1 MPDSFV
7 PRLDILPESQL
18 EIWPQLAPTR
28 DFGMVLYGGTA
39 IALQLGHRQSVDFD
53 FFTDQPLDK
62 QAIRSAI
69 PALANSIT
77 VQDVEE
83 TLSVVARVD
92 ESGQEVN
99 LSFFGGFRLGRVG
112 EPRVTRDENVYI
124 ASLDDLMALKLVVI
138 LQRIEAKDYVDI
150 DAMLQSG
157 VSLEHG
163 LAAARIMYEPAFQPM
178 ESLKALSYFEGG
190 NLGRLTE
197 DTKNRLTVAAEAAK
211 LLPHVSR
218 RSLRLAP

>member
-1 MPDSFV
+1 MPDSFL
-7 PRLDILPESQL
+7 PRLDILPEPQQK
-18 EIWPQLAPTR
+18 IWPQLASTKE
-28 DFGMVLYGGTA
+28 FGMVLYGGTA

-53 FFTDQPLDK
+53 FFTDRLLDK
-62 QAIRSAI
+62 HAIRNAI

-77 VQDVEE
+77 VQDAEE

-112 EPRVTRDENVYI
+112 EPRVTRDEIVYV
-124 ASLDDLMALKLVVI
+124 ASLDDLMALKLAVI
-138 LQRIEAKDYVDI
+138 MQRIEAKDYVDI

-157 VSLEHG
+157 VSLERG
-163 LAAARIMYEPAFQPM
+163 LAAARLMYEPAFQPM

-197 DTKNRLTVAAEAAK
+197 DTKNRLTIAAEAVK
-211 LLPHVSR
+211 LLPEVSR
-218 RSLRLAP
+218 RSQRLVP